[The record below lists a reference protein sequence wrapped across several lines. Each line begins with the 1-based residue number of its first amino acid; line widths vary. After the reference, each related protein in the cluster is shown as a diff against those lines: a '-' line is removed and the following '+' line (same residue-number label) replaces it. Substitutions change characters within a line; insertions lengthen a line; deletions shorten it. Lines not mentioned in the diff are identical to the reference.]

1 MATLLS
7 PLTLTAVL
15 LCAGISVAQAPARR
29 SDPAPLRVDVN
40 LVLVPVT
47 VTDRTGKIISGLDRS
62 RFKVLEEGV
71 PQRIASFSTEDL
83 PASIGLVLDVS
94 GSMKQKLATARSCV
108 RSLLGATDSRDEALV
123 LTFADRPEV
132 HADLTHDIDSLEG
145 ILQSARP
152 GGWTALVDAIY
163 QTIDRMKAARN
174 SRRVLVI
181 VSDGQDNHSRH
192 TKRELLSKA
201 IESDAQIYSVATP
214 EPPGSR
220 KAIELVEQNRG
231 MALLA
236 DLAHSTGGLYFQ
248 IDSAASIAAV
258 AEKISRTLHHQYLI
272 GYYPAEPLHNG
283 LRRIQVK
290 LDMPDVRLYARN
302 LYYAMTP

>member
-1 MATLLS
+1 
-7 PLTLTAVL
+7 
-15 LCAGISVAQAPARR
+15 
-29 SDPAPLRVDVN
+29 VDVN

-62 RFKVLEEGV
+62 RFRVLEEGV

-83 PASIGLVLDVS
+83 PASIGLVLDIS
-94 GSMKQKLATARSCV
+94 GSMKQKLSTARSFV
-108 RSLLGATDSRDEALV
+108 RALLGGTDSRDEALV

-132 HADLTHDIDSLEG
+132 HADLTHDIDSLAG

-152 GGWTALVDAIY
+152 GGWTALVDSTY
-163 QTIDRMKAARN
+163 LTIDRMKAARN

-192 TKRELLSKA
+192 TRRELLSKA
-201 IESDAQIYSVATP
+201 IESDAQIYSVVTP
-214 EPPGSR
+214 EPPGSN
-220 KAIELVEQNRG
+220 KAIELVEQNRA

-236 DLAHSTGGLYFQ
+236 DLAHSTGGLYFRL
-248 IDSAASIAAV
+248 DSAASIAAV

-272 GYYPAEPLHNG
+272 GYYPVEPLHSG
-283 LRRIQVK
+283 IRRIQVK
-290 LDMPDVRLYARN
+290 LDMPDVRLYTRN
-302 LYYAMTP
+302 RYYAMTP